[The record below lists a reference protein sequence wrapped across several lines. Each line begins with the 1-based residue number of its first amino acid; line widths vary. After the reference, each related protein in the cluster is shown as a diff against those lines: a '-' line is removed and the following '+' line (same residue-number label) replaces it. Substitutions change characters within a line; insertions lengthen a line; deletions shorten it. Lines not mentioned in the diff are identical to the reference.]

1 MLQAKEIFMK
11 FTVLMSLYYKENAE
25 YFEECLN
32 SIKNQTVQADEI
44 AIVIDGPIG
53 DNLHRVINNWRA
65 CLPIR
70 TLQLDK
76 NVGLGQALNK
86 GLAICSYEL
95 VFRMDT
101 DDICYPDRFSL
112 QLKAFEEN
120 EQLKLLGGHI
130 EEYNERFDLLL
141 GKRIV
146 PIGNEAIRRR
156 AILKSPFNHMTVAFR
171 KAAVQSVGGYQHHA
185 LMEDYNLWLRMIAN
199 NYFVDN
205 LDAVLVK
212 ARTGESMLRRRNG
225 LNYIA
230 SEYKL
235 FKLKRELKLQSFIGS
250 VIVFFMRSIPRLMP
264 AAILKFIY
272 KTQRELK

>member
-1 MLQAKEIFMK
+1 MK

-25 YFEECLN
+25 YFEQCLK
-32 SIKNQTVQADEI
+32 SIKNQTVQANEI

-53 DNLHRVINNWRA
+53 ERLHRVINNWRT
-65 CLPIR
+65 CLPIK

-86 GLAICSYEL
+86 GLAICTYDL

-101 DDICYPDRFSL
+101 DDICYPNRFSL
-112 QLKAFEEN
+112 QLKEFEEN
-120 EQLKLLGGHI
+120 EKLMLLGGHI
-130 EEYNERFDLLL
+130 EEYNERFDMLL
-141 GKRIV
+141 GKRMV
-146 PIGNEAIRRR
+146 PIGNEEIRRR
-156 AILKSPFNHMTVAFR
+156 ATLKNPFNHMTVAFR
-171 KAAVQSVGGYQHHA
+171 KAAVQSVGGYQHHP
-185 LMEDYNLWLRMIAN
+185 LMEDYNLWLRMIAS

-225 LNYIA
+225 LNYIT

-235 FKLKRELKLQSFIGS
+235 FKLKRKLKLQSFIGS
-250 VIVFFMRSIPRLMP
+250 VAVFLIRSVPRLMS

>member
-1 MLQAKEIFMK
+1 MK
-11 FTVLMSLYYKENAE
+11 FTVLMSLYYKENPE
-25 YFEECLN
+25 YFDQCLN

-53 DNLHRVINNWRA
+53 DNLHKVIDFWRT
-65 CLPIR
+65 CLPIK
-70 TLQLDK
+70 TLQLDR

-86 GLAICSYEL
+86 GLAICANDL

-101 DDICYPDRFSL
+101 DDICYPKRFSL

-120 EQLKLLGGHI
+120 ENLMLLGGHI
-130 EEYNERFDLLL
+130 EEYNERFDILL
-141 GKRIV
+141 GKRMV
-146 PIGNEAIRRR
+146 PIGNDAIRKR
-156 AILKSPFNHMTVAFR
+156 AVLKSPFNHMTVAFR

-185 LMEDYNLWLRMIAN
+185 LMEDYNLWLRMIASK
-199 NYFVDN
+199 YFVDN
-205 LDAVLVK
+205 LDVVLVK

-235 FKLKRELKLQSFIGS
+235 FKLKRELKLQSLIGS
-250 VIVFFMRSIPRLMP
+250 VAILFLRSIPRLMP
-264 AAILKFIY
+264 ASILKFIY
-272 KTQRELK
+272 KTQRDFK